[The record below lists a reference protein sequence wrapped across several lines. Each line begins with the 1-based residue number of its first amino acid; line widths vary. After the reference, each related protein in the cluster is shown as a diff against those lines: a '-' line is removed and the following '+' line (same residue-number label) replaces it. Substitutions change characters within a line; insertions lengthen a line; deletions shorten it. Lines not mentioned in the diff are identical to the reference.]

1 MNGGMKRQV
10 VEIMDQYS
18 DKVYEEWYE
27 YTTNQGDTFDALAL
41 DLYDDE
47 TLSSEIIK
55 ENPDYADVLVF
66 DAGEILYLPVIE
78 DVEQIA
84 TKPPWERS

>member
-1 MNGGMKRQV
+1 
-10 VEIMDQYS
+10 MDQYS

>member
-1 MNGGMKRQV
+1 MSQH
-10 VEIMDQYS
+10 S
-18 DKVYEEWYE
+18 DNIYEEWYE

-78 DVEQIA
+78 DVEQIV